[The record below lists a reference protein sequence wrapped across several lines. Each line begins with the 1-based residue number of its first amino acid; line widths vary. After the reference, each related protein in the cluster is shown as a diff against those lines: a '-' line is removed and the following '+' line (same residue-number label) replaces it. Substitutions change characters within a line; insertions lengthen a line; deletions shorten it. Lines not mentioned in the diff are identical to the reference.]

1 MAINLDPEL
10 QAVTNAA
17 KALGRP
23 HGADVPLAAL
33 RAGYVSGSQ
42 IQGVTDITCG
52 KIDDFK
58 IPGPASAI
66 PARLYVPAGA
76 GDAMTPGM
84 IFIHGGGFMIG
95 NLDSHDSVCRQLANH
110 GGCRVIAIDYRLAPE
125 HKFPA
130 AVDDAMAAAKW
141 ICEHAANLSINPER
155 IAIGGDSAGGNLSA
169 VVSNQFSQNNGPKLA
184 FQLLIYPAT
193 NRTVETDSLRDLKQG
208 VTLDERMLNYFHDE
222 YFGGTGADPSDPR
235 ISPALAPDHQLVP
248 PTHIITAEYDPL
260 RDEGRAYYEILKAA
274 GIQVSYHCYPGLMH
288 NFIQQTGVVT
298 SARLAVEEIA
308 DIMKT
313 ALA

>member
-76 GDAMTPGM
+76 GDTMTPGM

-95 NLDSHDSVCRQLANH
+95 NLDSHDSICRQLANH

-222 YFGGTGADPSDPR
+222 YFGGTGAVPSDPR